1 MEQPLAAA
9 IGVDLPISTPSGNMI
24 ICLGGGLTQAAVLA
38 MNSVVTSETS
48 QVAGLR
54 LDEAIQ
60 GYVRKK
66 YGIIIGQPTAE
77 QIKIRIGSAVQV
89 EQPQSMEIQGQDQV
103 TGLPKPVLLTTDDVV
118 DALHDPLEEIARLR
132 DRKSVV

>member
-1 MEQPLAAA
+1 
-9 IGVDLPISTPSGNMI
+9 MI

-77 QIKIRIGSAVQV
+77 QIKIRIGSTVQASKIGRASCRERV
-89 EQPQSMEIQGQDQV
+89 
-103 TGLPKPVLLTTDDVV
+103 
-118 DALHDPLEEIARLR
+118 
-132 DRKSVV
+132 